1 MQYNWSYENSILRT
15 KEKLKVNNEEQYS
28 KFRTNTVLSNHIDTV
43 LYSNEMN
50 MYPFLS
56 DEMHYDYMY
65 HSIKPKKRFFK
76 RRKQIN
82 HTNLSLISDYYKYN
96 RKKSLE
102 AFKILTEEEKKTIKN
117 KLEKGGIK

>member
-65 HSIKPKKRFFK
+65 H
-76 RRKQIN
+76 
-82 HTNLSLISDYYKYN
+82 
-96 RKKSLE
+96 
-102 AFKILTEEEKKTIKN
+102 
-117 KLEKGGIK
+117 